1 MKLKYFYILLIFFSG
16 CNEFIDLTGKFINRL
31 NETKNINTIIKISVK
46 NIHKESLSNILISMI
61 DEKDSVFLTSSKLT
75 DNYSYV
81 LFNLPDE
88 QIKNISLESNNIIII
103 AEHPALGISGITVPI
118 NNLYENTENF
128 REFVFDV
135 NPTTIERK
143 NISEFNLYNQ
153 ILSRSSK

>member
-1 MKLKYFYILLIFFSG
+1 MIFFSG

-88 QIKNISLESNNIIII
+88 QIKNIS
-103 AEHPALGISGITVPI
+103 
-118 NNLYENTENF
+118 
-128 REFVFDV
+128 
-135 NPTTIERK
+135 
-143 NISEFNLYNQ
+143 
-153 ILSRSSK
+153 